1 MKRAI
6 IEKLD
11 QPVHGYR
18 YNVQIETSTDGGKNF
33 LYSGNGRY
41 FKTLEE
47 AENYKNEV
55 NEREA
60 RK

>member
-1 MKRAI
+1 MKRVI

-18 YNVQIETSTDGGKNF
+18 YNVQIETSADKGKTF
-33 LYSGNGRY
+33 LYCGNGRY

-47 AENYKNEV
+47 AENYKNGV
-55 NEREA
+55 N
-60 RK
+60 KKDL